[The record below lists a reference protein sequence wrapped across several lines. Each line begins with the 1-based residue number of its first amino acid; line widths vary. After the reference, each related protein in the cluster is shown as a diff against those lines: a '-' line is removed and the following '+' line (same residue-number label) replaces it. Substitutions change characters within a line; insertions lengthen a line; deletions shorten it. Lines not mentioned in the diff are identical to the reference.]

1 MKTMRKK
8 EPDQIELIEKST
20 QNIEVKKRLKQQKH
34 SSQKLIKIIR

>member
-20 QNIEVKKRLKQQKH
+20 QNIEVKKRLKQQ
-34 SSQKLIKIIR
+34 

>member
-20 QNIEVKKRLKQQKH
+20 QNIEVKKRLKQQQH
-34 SSQKLIKIIR
+34 SNQKLIKIIR